1 MHTDVVR
8 DWFRTVVLVGV
19 VGLSAGCSA
28 TGSAPAADSTPGAT
42 STASPTSGTVDQPAA
57 PTGTFTALPQPVKTP
72 VAKVRR
78 DGAVPKPTASAPPVA
93 FDQPAAY
100 EDGVRLT
107 IDKLTTGVETG
118 QGPGIF
124 AGREYVRLELS
135 LTNGSDKPISLDGVV
150 VTAFYGK
157 SNQLASPVY
166 AQGVGAV
173 DLGGTVAPGASA
185 HGVYAVAVPASQ
197 RGNVTVVVDFDGGHS
212 SATFTG
218 KVG

>member
-1 MHTDVVR
+1 MHTDAVKLCVR
-8 DWFRTVVLVGV
+8 TIVLVGV

-28 TGSAPAADSTPGAT
+28 TGASPAQETTGSQ
-42 STASPTSGTVDQPAA
+42 TAASSSPTSGVDQPAA
-57 PTGTFTALPQPVKTP
+57 PTGTYSALPQPVETP

-78 DGAVPKPTASAPPVA
+78 NGAVPKPSASAPPVA
-93 FDQPAAY
+93 FTQPAAY
-100 EDGVRLT
+100 SDGVRLT
-107 IDKLTTGVETG
+107 IDKMSTGVETG
-118 QGPGIF
+118 QGPGVF
-124 AGREYVRLELS
+124 AGREYVRLELT
-135 LTNGSDKPISLDGVV
+135 LTNGSDKAISLDGVV

-157 SNQLASPVY
+157 TNQLASPVY

-173 DLGGTVAPGASA
+173 DLGGTVEPGAVA

-197 RGNVTVVVDFDGGHS
+197 RGNVTVVIDFDGGHS